1 MADRNLNIR
10 VAFSALNNM
19 SRPVNAARQSAAA
32 LASQINQTKTSIKGL
47 ERQATS
53 FDRLTAANKKTTEQ
67 LAQAKEQAR
76 QMAAAYGPLR
86 QRSAEQVAALNQQRV
101 AIRQLTQQQKGEQT
115 QLNQL
120 RASFYSEG
128 IAISSASRATEQI
141 NQRTAQ
147 YNRQLA
153 EQQRRLDAVNQAQA
167 RYSRAK
173 ETGEKMMSGGM
184 KTAAVGAA
192 TLAPVAAAVKSY
204 SSLEDAM
211 KGVAKQV
218 NGLRDDSGNRTPQY
232 EEMQRAIMDASEKL
246 PMANGAVDYAAL
258 VEGGARMGV
267 ANSDDPWEKQ
277 KADLLAFASMA
288 AKASVAFE
296 LPADQLSESL
306 GKIAGL
312 YKIPTQNI
320 EQLGDAINYLDDNAK
335 SKGSDIIDVLQRVGG
350 LASQLDYKQAA
361 ALGSTFLT
369 LGSPAEVAASATNA
383 MVRELSIATVQSD
396 KFLGALDEIGV
407 NAERVQKSMS
417 VDAMGTI
424 ISVLE
429 ASKKLAPDKQ
439 VANLTQIFGKE
450 FGDDAQK
457 LANNLPELRRQIEL
471 TQGAAAKGSMN
482 RESDINKASLSAQ
495 WQLTKTG
502 AVNAFSSA
510 GETLREPLMDI
521 MLTVSKVVGSVRRW
535 VEANPALVGS
545 IMKVTAAIG
554 ALLVVVG
561 GLMLSIG
568 AVLGPMALVRLSFTT
583 LAGSGGVTP
592 LIGSLGKLSS
602 TLRGL
607 IPSLSGVGRSIKDWP
622 ALFRS
627 AASGITQFS
636 KQAIGGLNTALMAL
650 SRGAVAAGQG
660 LFTLFTRPMTAIT
673 WLGNGLRTLATSGF
687 GALLNVGR
695 TVMMALGGGLSLLL
709 SPIGIL
715 VIALSAAA
723 IAVIKF
729 WEPIKAFF
737 TGFYTGLMSGLQ
749 PLTSAFSTAFAP
761 LAPLFDSIGN
771 AVGGVWEW
779 FTKLFEP
786 IQFSNEALASCTS
799 AGETFGKVVGNALSA
814 LTPIIEG
821 IARGIG
827 WVLEKLGAIPDAT
840 KAAQQAAESMHKDPV
855 VWEWDPQQKK
865 MVKKGWN
872 WSPKD
877 DQQKKTNQKQQQA
890 IDQQKKQESLINSL
904 KGPAN
909 IVPKMSS
916 SLDKIATNT
925 TEKKDGPGEIV
936 FKNKQPYIPIRG
948 GYSEPLKQ
956 AQRQLPSLTDWVTQ
970 QAGSLIASVTPW
982 QVEKPAAR
990 VPVSASP
997 SAASVAAL
1005 MPAPG
1010 GDVYNLSFDFSGQK
1024 LDEESIIRRVREELA
1039 LAKQQA
1045 DRRKRSQLIDHV

>member
-86 QRSAEQVAALNQQRV
+86 QRSAEQVAALNQQRA

-184 KTAAVGAA
+184 KSAAVGAA

-267 ANSDDPWEKQ
+267 ANIDDPWEKQ
-277 KADLLAFASMA
+277 KADLLSFASMA

-369 LGSPAEVAASATNA
+369 LGTPAEVAASATNA
-383 MVRELSIATVQSD
+383 MVRELSIATVQGKNFMQGLD
-396 KFLGALDEIGV
+396 ALGLS
-407 NAERVQKSMS
+407 AEKVQKSMS

-429 ASKKLAPDKQ
+429 ASKKLAPDQQ

-535 VEANPALVGS
+535 AEANPALVGS

-583 LAGSGGVTP
+583 LAGEGGIARLTGGVMRLGGAFQWLAGSPMQALLSAGRMVFGP
-592 LIGSLGKLSS
+592 LI
-602 TLRGL
+602 TLLAGISAPVWGL
-607 IPSLSGVGRSIKDWP
+607 I
-622 ALFRS
+622 ALF
-627 AASGITQFS
+627 
-636 KQAIGGLNTALMAL
+636 
-650 SRGAVAAGQG
+650 
-660 LFTLFTRPMTAIT
+660 
-673 WLGNGLRTLATSGF
+673 
-687 GALLNVGR
+687 
-695 TVMMALGGGLSLLL
+695 
-709 SPIGIL
+709 
-715 VIALSAAA
+715 SAAA
-723 IAVIKF
+723 VAVIKF
-729 WEPIKAFF
+729 WQPIKAFF
-737 TGFYTGLMSGLQ
+737 SGFFTGLMAGLQ
-749 PLTSAFSTAFAP
+749 PITQAFNAVFAP
-761 LAPLFDSIGN
+761 LAPIFDSIGN
-771 AVGGVWEW
+771 AISGVWEW
-779 FTKLFEP
+779 FTKLLEP
-786 IQFSNEALASCTS
+786 IQFSSEALASCTS
-799 AGETFGKVVGNALSA
+799 AGETFGKVVGGAISA
-814 LTPIIEG
+814 LTLPIQSVAKG
-821 IARGIG
+821 LG
-827 WVLEKLGAIPDAT
+827 WILEKLGAIPDAA
-840 KAAQQAAESMHKDPV
+840 KAAQQVAQQMTPEAVNNLADRVNAFSGDVQAVAKESKKAEEK
-855 VWEWDPQQKK
+855 
-865 MVKKGWN
+865 
-872 WSPKD
+872 
-877 DQQKKTNQKQQQA
+877 KKT
-890 IDQQKKQESLINSL
+890 DEQKKQDNLINSL

-1010 GDVYNLSFDFSGQK
+1010 GDVYNLNFDFSGQK
-1024 LDEESIIRRVREELA
+1024 LDEETIIRRVREELA

-1045 DRRKRSQLIDHV
+1045 DRRKRSQLTDHV

>member
-86 QRSAEQVAALNQQRV
+86 QRSAEQVAALNQQRA

-128 IAISSASRATEQI
+128 IAISSARLATEQI

-267 ANSDDPWEKQ
+267 ANSDDPWKKQ

-369 LGSPAEVAASATNA
+369 LGTPAEVAASATNA
-383 MVRELSIATVQSD
+383 MVRELSIATVQGKNFMQGLD
-396 KFLGALDEIGV
+396 ALGLS
-407 NAERVQKSMS
+407 AEKVQKSMS

-429 ASKKLAPDKQ
+429 ASKKLAPDQQ

-510 GETLREPLMDI
+510 GETLRDPLMDI

-583 LAGSGGVTP
+583 LAGEGGIARLTGGVMRLGGAFQWLAGSPMQALLSAGRMVFGP
-592 LIGSLGKLSS
+592 LI
-602 TLRGL
+602 TLLAGISAPVWGL
-607 IPSLSGVGRSIKDWP
+607 I
-622 ALFRS
+622 ALF
-627 AASGITQFS
+627 
-636 KQAIGGLNTALMAL
+636 
-650 SRGAVAAGQG
+650 
-660 LFTLFTRPMTAIT
+660 
-673 WLGNGLRTLATSGF
+673 
-687 GALLNVGR
+687 
-695 TVMMALGGGLSLLL
+695 
-709 SPIGIL
+709 
-715 VIALSAAA
+715 AAA
-723 IAVIKF
+723 AVAVIKF
-729 WEPIKAFF
+729 WQPIKAFF
-737 TGFYTGLMSGLQ
+737 SGFFTGLMAGLQ
-749 PLTSAFSTAFAP
+749 PITQAFNAVFAP
-761 LAPLFDSIGN
+761 LAPIFDSIGN
-771 AVGGVWEW
+771 AISGVWEW
-779 FTKLFEP
+779 FTKLLEP
-786 IQFSNEALASCTS
+786 IQFSSEALASCTS
-799 AGETFGKVVGNALSA
+799 AGETFGKMVGGAISA
-814 LTPIIEG
+814 LTLPIQAVAKG
-821 IARGIG
+821 LG
-827 WVLEKLGAIPDAT
+827 WILEKLGAIPDAA
-840 KAAQQAAESMHKDPV
+840 KAAQQVAQQMTPEAVNNLADRVNAFSGDVQAVAKESKKAEEK
-855 VWEWDPQQKK
+855 
-865 MVKKGWN
+865 
-872 WSPKD
+872 
-877 DQQKKTNQKQQQA
+877 KKT
-890 IDQQKKQESLINSL
+890 DEQKKQDNLINSL

-909 IVPKMSS
+909 IVPKMNS
-916 SLDKIATNT
+916 SLDKIATHT

-970 QAGSLIASVTPW
+970 QAGSLISSVTPW

-990 VPVSASP
+990 EPVSASP

-1010 GDVYNLSFDFSGQK
+1010 GDVYNLNFDFSGQK
-1024 LDEESIIRRVREELA
+1024 LDEETIIRRVREELA

-1045 DRRKRSQLIDHV
+1045 DRRKRSQLTDHV

>member
-86 QRSAEQVAALNQQRV
+86 QRSAEQVAALNQQRA

-277 KADLLAFASMA
+277 KADLLSFASMA

-369 LGSPAEVAASATNA
+369 LGTPAEVAASATNA
-383 MVRELSIATVQSD
+383 MVRELSIATVQGKNFMQGLD
-396 KFLGALDEIGV
+396 ALGLS
-407 NAERVQKSMS
+407 AEKVQKSMS

-429 ASKKLAPDKQ
+429 ASKKLAPDQQ

-583 LAGSGGVTP
+583 LAGEGGIARLTGGVMRLGGAFQWLAGSPMQSLLSVGRMVFGP
-592 LIGSLGKLSS
+592 LI
-602 TLRGL
+602 TLLAGISAPVWGL
-607 IPSLSGVGRSIKDWP
+607 I
-622 ALFRS
+622 ALF
-627 AASGITQFS
+627 
-636 KQAIGGLNTALMAL
+636 
-650 SRGAVAAGQG
+650 
-660 LFTLFTRPMTAIT
+660 
-673 WLGNGLRTLATSGF
+673 
-687 GALLNVGR
+687 
-695 TVMMALGGGLSLLL
+695 
-709 SPIGIL
+709 
-715 VIALSAAA
+715 AAA
-723 IAVIKF
+723 AVAVIKF
-729 WEPIKAFF
+729 WQPIKAFF
-737 TGFYTGLMSGLQ
+737 SGFFTGLMAGLQ
-749 PLTSAFSTAFAP
+749 PITQAFNAVFAP
-761 LAPLFDSIGN
+761 LAPIFDSIGN
-771 AVGGVWEW
+771 AISGVWEW
-779 FTKLFEP
+779 FTKLLEP
-786 IQFSNEALASCTS
+786 IQFSSEALASCTS
-799 AGETFGKVVGNALSA
+799 AGETFGKVVGGAISA
-814 LTPIIEG
+814 LTLPIQAVAKG
-821 IARGIG
+821 LG
-827 WVLEKLGAIPDAT
+827 WILEKLGAIPDAA
-840 KAAQQAAESMHKDPV
+840 KAAQQVAQQMTPEAVNNLADRVNAFSGDVQAVAKESKKAEEK
-855 VWEWDPQQKK
+855 
-865 MVKKGWN
+865 
-872 WSPKD
+872 
-877 DQQKKTNQKQQQA
+877 KKT
-890 IDQQKKQESLINSL
+890 DEQKKQDNLINSL

-1010 GDVYNLSFDFSGQK
+1010 GDVYNLNFDFSGQK
-1024 LDEESIIRRVREELA
+1024 LDEETIIRRVREELA

-1045 DRRKRSQLIDHV
+1045 DRRKRSQLTDHV

>member
-86 QRSAEQVAALNQQRV
+86 QRSAEQVAALNQQRA

-277 KADLLAFASMA
+277 KADLLSFASMA

-369 LGSPAEVAASATNA
+369 LGTPAEVAASATNA
-383 MVRELSIATVQSD
+383 MVRELSIATVQGKNFMQGLD
-396 KFLGALDEIGV
+396 ALGLS
-407 NAERVQKSMS
+407 AEKVQKSMS

-429 ASKKLAPDKQ
+429 ASKKLAPDQQ

-583 LAGSGGVTP
+583 LAGEGGIARLTGGVMRLGGAFQWLAGSPMQALLSAGRMVFGP
-592 LIGSLGKLSS
+592 LI
-602 TLRGL
+602 TLLAGISAPVWGL
-607 IPSLSGVGRSIKDWP
+607 I
-622 ALFRS
+622 ALF
-627 AASGITQFS
+627 
-636 KQAIGGLNTALMAL
+636 
-650 SRGAVAAGQG
+650 
-660 LFTLFTRPMTAIT
+660 
-673 WLGNGLRTLATSGF
+673 
-687 GALLNVGR
+687 
-695 TVMMALGGGLSLLL
+695 
-709 SPIGIL
+709 
-715 VIALSAAA
+715 AAA
-723 IAVIKF
+723 AVAVIKF
-729 WEPIKAFF
+729 WQPIQAFFSGFF
-737 TGFYTGLMSGLQ
+737 TGLMAGLQ
-749 PLTSAFSTAFAP
+749 PITQAFNAVFAP
-761 LAPLFDSIGN
+761 LAPIFDSIGN
-771 AVGGVWEW
+771 AISGVWEW
-779 FTKLFEP
+779 FTKLLEP
-786 IQFSNEALASCTS
+786 IQFSSEALASCTS
-799 AGETFGKVVGNALSA
+799 AGETFGKVVGAAISA
-814 LTPIIEG
+814 LTLPIQ
-821 IARGIG
+821 AVANGIG
-827 WVLEKLGAIPDAT
+827 WILEKLGAIPDAT

-956 AQRQLPSLTDWVTQ
+956 TQRQLPSLTDWVTQ

-1024 LDEESIIRRVREELA
+1024 LDEETIIRRVREELA

-1045 DRRKRSQLIDHV
+1045 DRRKRSQLTDHV

>member
-53 FDRLTAANKKTTEQ
+53 FDRLTAANRKTTEQ

-86 QRSAEQVAALNQQRV
+86 QRSAEQVAALNQQRA

-267 ANSDDPWEKQ
+267 ANSDDPWQKQ

-369 LGSPAEVAASATNA
+369 LGTPAEVAASATNA
-383 MVRELSIATVQSD
+383 MVRELSIATVQGKNFMQGLD
-396 KFLGALDEIGV
+396 ALGLS
-407 NAERVQKSMS
+407 AEKVQKSMS

-429 ASKKLAPDKQ
+429 ASKKLAPDQQ

-583 LAGSGGVTP
+583 LAGEGGIARLTGGVMRLGGAFQWLAGSPMQALLSAGRMVFGP
-592 LIGSLGKLSS
+592 LI
-602 TLRGL
+602 TLLAGISAPVWGL
-607 IPSLSGVGRSIKDWP
+607 I
-622 ALFRS
+622 ALF
-627 AASGITQFS
+627 
-636 KQAIGGLNTALMAL
+636 
-650 SRGAVAAGQG
+650 
-660 LFTLFTRPMTAIT
+660 
-673 WLGNGLRTLATSGF
+673 
-687 GALLNVGR
+687 
-695 TVMMALGGGLSLLL
+695 
-709 SPIGIL
+709 
-715 VIALSAAA
+715 AAA
-723 IAVIKF
+723 AVAVIKF
-729 WEPIKAFF
+729 WEPIQAFF
-737 TGFYTGLMSGLQ
+737 TGFFNGIITGLQ
-749 PLTSAFSTAFAP
+749 PVFDAFNAVFAP
-761 LAPLFDSIGN
+761 LAPIFDAIGS
-771 AVGGVWEW
+771 AISGVWDW
-779 FTKLFEP
+779 FTKLLEP
-786 IQFSNEALASCTS
+786 IKFSSDALETCTTV
-799 AGETFGKVVGNALSA
+799 GETFGRVLGTAISGLLWPLQKLM
-814 LTPIIEG
+814 EG
-821 IARGIG
+821 VG
-827 WVLEKLGAIPDAT
+827 WVLEKLDLIPAGLDAANA
-840 KAAQQAAESMHKDPV
+840 KAESLKKDPV

-865 MVKKGWN
+865 MVKKDWH
-872 WSPKD
+872 WSPDKP
-877 DQQKKTNQKQQQA
+877 NQPKPPKPPITPKPIGIPDLMGA
-890 IDQQKKQESLINSL
+890 PNLT
-904 KGPAN
+904 
-909 IVPKMSS
+909 PKMSK
-916 SLDKIATNT
+916 SLDKIADNT
-925 TEKKDGPGEIV
+925 GKMAAKDGPGEIV

-1010 GDVYNLSFDFSGQK
+1010 GDVYNLNFDFSGQK
-1024 LDEESIIRRVREELA
+1024 LDEETIIRRVREELA

-1045 DRRKRSQLIDHV
+1045 DRRKRSQLTDHV

>member
-86 QRSAEQVAALNQQRV
+86 QRSAEQVAALNQQRA

-407 NAERVQKSMS
+407 NAEKVQKSMS

-554 ALLVVVG
+554 ALLVVMG

-583 LAGSGGVTP
+583 LAGEGGIARLTGGVMRLGGAFQWLAGSPMQALLSAGRMVFGP
-592 LIGSLGKLSS
+592 LI
-602 TLRGL
+602 TLLAGISAPVWGL
-607 IPSLSGVGRSIKDWP
+607 I
-622 ALFRS
+622 ALF
-627 AASGITQFS
+627 
-636 KQAIGGLNTALMAL
+636 
-650 SRGAVAAGQG
+650 
-660 LFTLFTRPMTAIT
+660 
-673 WLGNGLRTLATSGF
+673 
-687 GALLNVGR
+687 
-695 TVMMALGGGLSLLL
+695 
-709 SPIGIL
+709 
-715 VIALSAAA
+715 AAA
-723 IAVIKF
+723 AVAVIKF
-729 WEPIKAFF
+729 WQPIQAFFSGFF
-737 TGFYTGLMSGLQ
+737 TGLMAGLQ
-749 PLTSAFSTAFAP
+749 PITQAFNAVFAP
-761 LAPLFDSIGN
+761 LAPIFDSIGN
-771 AVGGVWEW
+771 AISGVWEW
-779 FTKLFEP
+779 FTKLLEP
-786 IQFSNEALASCTS
+786 IQFSSEALASCTS
-799 AGETFGKVVGNALSA
+799 AGETFGKVVGAAISA
-814 LTPIIEG
+814 LTLPIQ
-821 IARGIG
+821 AVANGIG
-827 WVLEKLGAIPDAT
+827 WILEKLGAIPDAT

-1010 GDVYNLSFDFSGQK
+1010 GDVYNLNFDFSGQK
-1024 LDEESIIRRVREELA
+1024 LDEETIIRRVREELA

-1045 DRRKRSQLIDHV
+1045 DRRKRSQLTDHV

>member
-86 QRSAEQVAALNQQRV
+86 QRSAEQVAALNQQRA

-267 ANSDDPWEKQ
+267 ANSDDPWQKQ

-369 LGSPAEVAASATNA
+369 LGTPAEVAASATNA
-383 MVRELSIATVQSD
+383 MVRELSIATVQGKNFMQGLD
-396 KFLGALDEIGV
+396 ALGLS
-407 NAERVQKSMS
+407 AEKVQKSMS

-429 ASKKLAPDKQ
+429 ASKKLAPDQQ

-583 LAGSGGVTP
+583 LAGEGGIARLTGGVMRLGGAFQWLAGSPMQALLSAGRMVFGP
-592 LIGSLGKLSS
+592 LI
-602 TLRGL
+602 TLLAGISAPVWGL
-607 IPSLSGVGRSIKDWP
+607 I
-622 ALFRS
+622 ALF
-627 AASGITQFS
+627 
-636 KQAIGGLNTALMAL
+636 
-650 SRGAVAAGQG
+650 
-660 LFTLFTRPMTAIT
+660 
-673 WLGNGLRTLATSGF
+673 
-687 GALLNVGR
+687 
-695 TVMMALGGGLSLLL
+695 
-709 SPIGIL
+709 
-715 VIALSAAA
+715 AAA
-723 IAVIKF
+723 AVAVIKF
-729 WEPIKAFF
+729 WQPIQAFFSGFF
-737 TGFYTGLMSGLQ
+737 TGLMAGLQ
-749 PLTSAFSTAFAP
+749 PITQAFNAVFAP
-761 LAPLFDSIGN
+761 LAPIFDSIGN
-771 AVGGVWEW
+771 AISGVWEW
-779 FTKLFEP
+779 FTKLLEP
-786 IQFSNEALASCTS
+786 IQFSSEALASCTS
-799 AGETFGKVVGNALSA
+799 AGETFGKVVGAAISA
-814 LTPIIEG
+814 LTLPIQG
-821 IARGIG
+821 VAKGLG
-827 WVLEKLGAIPDAT
+827 WILEKLGAIPDAA
-840 KAAQQAAESMHKDPV
+840 KAAQQVAQQMTPEAVNNLADRFTTFAGDVQAITKESKKAEEK
-855 VWEWDPQQKK
+855 
-865 MVKKGWN
+865 
-872 WSPKD
+872 
-877 DQQKKTNQKQQQA
+877 KKT
-890 IDQQKKQESLINSL
+890 DEQKKQDNLINSL

-909 IVPKMSS
+909 IVPKMSN

-925 TEKKDGPGEIV
+925 TEKKEGPGEIV

-1010 GDVYNLSFDFSGQK
+1010 GDVYNLNFDFSGQK
-1024 LDEESIIRRVREELA
+1024 LDEETIIRRVREELA

>member
-86 QRSAEQVAALNQQRV
+86 QRSAEQVAALNQQRA

-407 NAERVQKSMS
+407 NAEKVQKSMS

-429 ASKKLAPDKQ
+429 ASEKLAPDKQ

-583 LAGSGGVTP
+583 LAGEGGIARLTGGVMRLGGAFQWLAGSPMQALLSAGRMVFGP
-592 LIGSLGKLSS
+592 LI
-602 TLRGL
+602 TLLAGISAPVWGL
-607 IPSLSGVGRSIKDWP
+607 I
-622 ALFRS
+622 ALF
-627 AASGITQFS
+627 
-636 KQAIGGLNTALMAL
+636 
-650 SRGAVAAGQG
+650 
-660 LFTLFTRPMTAIT
+660 
-673 WLGNGLRTLATSGF
+673 
-687 GALLNVGR
+687 
-695 TVMMALGGGLSLLL
+695 
-709 SPIGIL
+709 
-715 VIALSAAA
+715 AAA
-723 IAVIKF
+723 AVAVIKF
-729 WEPIKAFF
+729 WEPIQAFF
-737 TGFYTGLMSGLQ
+737 TGFFNGIMTGLQ
-749 PLTSAFSTAFAP
+749 PVFDAFNAVFAP
-761 LAPLFDSIGN
+761 LAPIFDAIGS
-771 AVGGVWEW
+771 AISGVWDW
-779 FTKLFEP
+779 FTKLLEP
-786 IQFSNEALASCTS
+786 IKFSSDALETCTTV
-799 AGETFGKVVGNALSA
+799 GETFGRVLGTAISGLLWPLQKLM
-814 LTPIIEG
+814 EG
-821 IARGIG
+821 VG
-827 WVLEKLGAIPDAT
+827 WVLEKLDLIPAGLDAANA
-840 KAAQQAAESMHKDPV
+840 KAESLKKDPV

-865 MVKKGWN
+865 MVKKDWH
-872 WSPKD
+872 WSPDKP
-877 DQQKKTNQKQQQA
+877 NQPKPPKPPITPKPVGIPDLMGA
-890 IDQQKKQESLINSL
+890 PNLT
-904 KGPAN
+904 
-909 IVPKMSS
+909 PKMSK
-916 SLDKIATNT
+916 SLDKIADNT
-925 TEKKDGPGEIV
+925 GKMAAKDGPGEIV

-1010 GDVYNLSFDFSGQK
+1010 GDVYNLNFDFSGQK
-1024 LDEESIIRRVREELA
+1024 LDEETIIRRVREELA

-1045 DRRKRSQLIDHV
+1045 DRRKRSQLTDHV

>member
-86 QRSAEQVAALNQQRV
+86 QRSAEQVAALNQQRA

-369 LGSPAEVAASATNA
+369 LGTPAEVAASATNA
-383 MVRELSIATVQSD
+383 MVRELSIATVQGKNFMQGLD
-396 KFLGALDEIGV
+396 ALGLS
-407 NAERVQKSMS
+407 AEKVQKSMS

-429 ASKKLAPDKQ
+429 ASKKLAPDQQ

-583 LAGSGGVTP
+583 LAGEGGIARLTGGVMRLGGAFQWLAGSPMQALLSAGRMVFGP
-592 LIGSLGKLSS
+592 LI
-602 TLRGL
+602 TLLAGISAPVWGL
-607 IPSLSGVGRSIKDWP
+607 I
-622 ALFRS
+622 ALF
-627 AASGITQFS
+627 
-636 KQAIGGLNTALMAL
+636 
-650 SRGAVAAGQG
+650 
-660 LFTLFTRPMTAIT
+660 
-673 WLGNGLRTLATSGF
+673 
-687 GALLNVGR
+687 
-695 TVMMALGGGLSLLL
+695 
-709 SPIGIL
+709 
-715 VIALSAAA
+715 AAA
-723 IAVIKF
+723 AVAVIKF
-729 WEPIKAFF
+729 WQPIQAFFSGFF
-737 TGFYTGLMSGLQ
+737 TGLMAGLQ
-749 PLTSAFSTAFAP
+749 PITQAFNAVFAP
-761 LAPLFDSIGN
+761 LAPIFDSIGN
-771 AVGGVWEW
+771 AISGVWEW
-779 FTKLFEP
+779 FTKLLEP
-786 IQFSNEALASCTS
+786 IQFSSEALASCTS
-799 AGETFGKVVGNALSA
+799 AGETFGKVVGAAISA
-814 LTPIIEG
+814 LTLPIQ
-821 IARGIG
+821 AVANGIG
-827 WVLEKLGAIPDAT
+827 WILEKLGAIPDAT

-865 MVKKGWN
+865 MVKNGWN

-916 SLDKIATNT
+916 NLDKIATNT

-982 QVEKPAAR
+982 QIEKPAAR
-990 VPVSASP
+990 APVSASP

-1010 GDVYNLSFDFSGQK
+1010 GDVYNLNFDFSGQK
-1024 LDEESIIRRVREELA
+1024 LDEETIIRRVREELA

-1045 DRRKRSQLIDHV
+1045 DRRKRSQLTDHV

>member
-86 QRSAEQVAALNQQRV
+86 QRSAEQVAALNQQRA

-267 ANSDDPWEKQ
+267 ANSDDPWQKQ
-277 KADLLAFASMA
+277 KADLLSFASMA

-369 LGSPAEVAASATNA
+369 LGTPAEVAASATNA
-383 MVRELSIATVQSD
+383 MVRELSIATVQGKNFMQGLD
-396 KFLGALDEIGV
+396 ALGLS
-407 NAERVQKSMS
+407 AEKVQKSMS

-429 ASKKLAPDKQ
+429 ASKKLAPDQ
-439 VANLTQIFGKE
+439 QIANLTQIFGKE

-521 MLTVSKVVGSVRRW
+521 MITVSKVVGSVRRW

-583 LAGSGGVTP
+583 LAGEEGIARLTGGVMR
-592 LIGSLGKLSS
+592 LGGAFQWLAGSPMQALLSAGRMVFGPII
-602 TLRGL
+602 TLLAGISAPVWGL
-607 IPSLSGVGRSIKDWP
+607 I
-622 ALFRS
+622 ALF
-627 AASGITQFS
+627 
-636 KQAIGGLNTALMAL
+636 
-650 SRGAVAAGQG
+650 
-660 LFTLFTRPMTAIT
+660 
-673 WLGNGLRTLATSGF
+673 
-687 GALLNVGR
+687 
-695 TVMMALGGGLSLLL
+695 
-709 SPIGIL
+709 
-715 VIALSAAA
+715 AAA
-723 IAVIKF
+723 AVAVIKF
-729 WEPIKAFF
+729 WQPIQAFFSGFF
-737 TGFYTGLMSGLQ
+737 TGLMAGLQ
-749 PLTSAFSTAFAP
+749 PITQAFNAVFAP
-761 LAPLFDSIGN
+761 LAPIFDSIGN
-771 AVGGVWEW
+771 AISGVWEW
-779 FTKLFEP
+779 FTKLLEP
-786 IQFSNEALASCTS
+786 IQFSSEALASCTS
-799 AGETFGKVVGNALSA
+799 AGETFGKVVGAAISA
-814 LTPIIEG
+814 LTLPIQAVAKG
-821 IARGIG
+821 LG
-827 WVLEKLGAIPDAT
+827 WILEKLGAIPDAA
-840 KAAQQAAESMHKDPV
+840 KAAQQVAQQMTPEAVNNLADRVNAFSGDVQAVAKESKKAEEK
-855 VWEWDPQQKK
+855 
-865 MVKKGWN
+865 
-872 WSPKD
+872 
-877 DQQKKTNQKQQQA
+877 KKT
-890 IDQQKKQESLINSL
+890 DEQKKQDNLINSL

-909 IVPKMSS
+909 IVPMMSS

-1010 GDVYNLSFDFSGQK
+1010 GDVYNLNFDFSGQK
-1024 LDEESIIRRVREELA
+1024 LDEETIIRRVREELA

-1045 DRRKRSQLIDHV
+1045 DRRKRSQLTDHV

>member
-86 QRSAEQVAALNQQRV
+86 QRSAEQVAALNQQRA

-173 ETGEKMMSGGM
+173 ETGEKMTSGGM

-267 ANSDDPWEKQ
+267 ANSDDPWQKQ
-277 KADLLAFASMA
+277 KADLLSFASMA

-369 LGSPAEVAASATNA
+369 LGTPAEVAASATNA
-383 MVRELSIATVQSD
+383 MVRELSIATVQGKNFMQGLD
-396 KFLGALDEIGV
+396 ALGLS
-407 NAERVQKSMS
+407 AEKVQKSMS

-429 ASKKLAPDKQ
+429 ASKKLAPDQQ

-510 GETLREPLMDI
+510 GETLRDPLMDI

-554 ALLVVVG
+554 ALLVVMG

-568 AVLGPMALVRLSFTT
+568 AVLGPMALVRLSFTSLAGEGGIARLT
-583 LAGSGGVTP
+583 GGVMRLGGAFQWLAGSPMQALLSAGRMVFGP
-592 LIGSLGKLSS
+592 LI
-602 TLRGL
+602 TLLAGISAPVWGL
-607 IPSLSGVGRSIKDWP
+607 I
-622 ALFRS
+622 ALF
-627 AASGITQFS
+627 A
-636 KQAIGGLNTALMAL
+636 
-650 SRGAVAAGQG
+650 AVA
-660 LFTLFTRPMTAIT
+660 
-673 WLGNGLRTLATSGF
+673 
-687 GALLNVGR
+687 V
-695 TVMMALGGGLSLLL
+695 
-709 SPIGIL
+709 
-715 VIALSAAA
+715 
-723 IAVIKF
+723 AVIKF
-729 WEPIKAFF
+729 WQPIKAFF
-737 TGFYTGLMSGLQ
+737 SGFFTGLMAGLQ
-749 PLTSAFSTAFAP
+749 PITQSFNAVFAP
-761 LAPLFDSIGN
+761 LAPIFNSIGS
-771 AVGGVWEW
+771 AISGVWEW
-779 FTKLFEP
+779 FTKLLEP
-786 IQFSNEALASCTS
+786 IQFSSEALASCTS
-799 AGETFGKVVGNALSA
+799 AGETFGKVVGAAISA
-814 LTPIIEG
+814 LTLPIQAVAKG
-821 IARGIG
+821 LG
-827 WVLEKLGAIPDAT
+827 WILEKLGAIPDAA
-840 KAAQQAAESMHKDPV
+840 KAAQQVAQQMTPEAVNNLADRVNAFSGDVQAVAKESKKAEEK
-855 VWEWDPQQKK
+855 
-865 MVKKGWN
+865 
-872 WSPKD
+872 
-877 DQQKKTNQKQQQA
+877 KKT
-890 IDQQKKQESLINSL
+890 DEQKKQDNLINSL

-909 IVPKMSS
+909 IVPKMSN

-990 VPVSASP
+990 MPVSASP

-1010 GDVYNLSFDFSGQK
+1010 GDVYNLNFDFSGQK
-1024 LDEESIIRRVREELA
+1024 LDEETIIRRVREELA

-1045 DRRKRSQLIDHV
+1045 DRRKRSQLTDHV

>member
-32 LASQINQTKTSIKGL
+32 LASQINQPKTSIKRL

-86 QRSAEQVAALNQQRV
+86 QRSAEQVAALNQQRA

-128 IAISSASRATEQI
+128 IAISSASRATEQL

-173 ETGEKMMSGGM
+173 ETGEKMTSGGM

-267 ANSDDPWEKQ
+267 ANSDDPWQKQ
-277 KADLLAFASMA
+277 KADLLSFASMA

-369 LGSPAEVAASATNA
+369 LGTPAEVAASATNA
-383 MVRELSIATVQSD
+383 MVRELSIATVQGKNFMQGLD
-396 KFLGALDEIGV
+396 ALGLS
-407 NAERVQKSMS
+407 AEKVQKSMS

-429 ASKKLAPDKQ
+429 ASKKLAPDQQ

-482 RESDINKASLSAQ
+482 RESDINKAALSAQ
-495 WQLTKTG
+495 WQLFNTG
-502 AVNAFSSA
+502 AVIAVSSA
-510 GETLREPLMDI
+510 GETLLDPLMDI

-554 ALLVVVG
+554 ALLVVMG

-568 AVLGPMALVRLSFTT
+568 AVLGPMALVRLSFTSLAGEGGIARLT
-583 LAGSGGVTP
+583 GGVMRLGGAFQWLAGSPMQALLSAGRMVFGP
-592 LIGSLGKLSS
+592 LI
-602 TLRGL
+602 TLLAGISAPVWGL
-607 IPSLSGVGRSIKDWP
+607 I
-622 ALFRS
+622 ALF
-627 AASGITQFS
+627 A
-636 KQAIGGLNTALMAL
+636 
-650 SRGAVAAGQG
+650 AVA
-660 LFTLFTRPMTAIT
+660 
-673 WLGNGLRTLATSGF
+673 
-687 GALLNVGR
+687 V
-695 TVMMALGGGLSLLL
+695 
-709 SPIGIL
+709 
-715 VIALSAAA
+715 
-723 IAVIKF
+723 AVIKF
-729 WEPIKAFF
+729 WQPIKAFF
-737 TGFYTGLMSGLQ
+737 SGFFTGLMAGLQ
-749 PLTSAFSTAFAP
+749 PITQSFNAVFAP
-761 LAPLFDSIGN
+761 LAPIFNSIGN
-771 AVGGVWEW
+771 AISGVWEW
-779 FTKLFEP
+779 FTKLLEP
-786 IQFSNEALASCTS
+786 IQFSSEALASCTS
-799 AGETFGKVVGNALSA
+799 AGETFGKVVGAAISA
-814 LTPIIEG
+814 LTLPIQAVAKG
-821 IARGIG
+821 LG
-827 WVLEKLGAIPDAT
+827 WILEKLGAIPDAA
-840 KAAQQAAESMHKDPV
+840 KAAQQVAQQMTPEAVNNLADRVNAFSGDVQAVAKESKKAEEK
-855 VWEWDPQQKK
+855 
-865 MVKKGWN
+865 
-872 WSPKD
+872 
-877 DQQKKTNQKQQQA
+877 KKT
-890 IDQQKKQESLINSL
+890 DEQKKQDNLINSL

-909 IVPKMSS
+909 IVPKMSN

-990 VPVSASP
+990 MPVSASP

-1010 GDVYNLSFDFSGQK
+1010 GDVYNLNFDFSGQK
-1024 LDEESIIRRVREELA
+1024 LDEETIIRRVREELA

-1045 DRRKRSQLIDHV
+1045 DRRKRSQLTDHV

>member
-86 QRSAEQVAALNQQRV
+86 QRSAEQVAALNQQRA

-128 IAISSASRATEQI
+128 IAIRSASRATEQI

-277 KADLLAFASMA
+277 KADLLSFASMA

-407 NAERVQKSMS
+407 NAEKVQKSMS

-482 RESDINKASLSAQ
+482 RESDINKDSLSAQ

-502 AVNAFSSA
+502 AVNALSSA

-561 GLMLSIG
+561 GLMLTIG
-568 AVLGPMALVRLSFTT
+568 AVLGQMALVRLSFTT
-583 LAGSGGVTP
+583 LAGEGGIARLTGGVMRLGGAFQWLAGSPMQALLSAGRMVFCP
-592 LIGSLGKLSS
+592 LI
-602 TLRGL
+602 TLLAGISAPVWGL
-607 IPSLSGVGRSIKDWP
+607 I
-622 ALFRS
+622 ALF
-627 AASGITQFS
+627 
-636 KQAIGGLNTALMAL
+636 
-650 SRGAVAAGQG
+650 
-660 LFTLFTRPMTAIT
+660 
-673 WLGNGLRTLATSGF
+673 
-687 GALLNVGR
+687 
-695 TVMMALGGGLSLLL
+695 
-709 SPIGIL
+709 
-715 VIALSAAA
+715 AAA
-723 IAVIKF
+723 AVAVIKF
-729 WEPIKAFF
+729 WEPIQAFF
-737 TGFYTGLMSGLQ
+737 TGFFNGIMTGLQ
-749 PLTSAFSTAFAP
+749 PVFDAFNAVFAP
-761 LAPLFDSIGN
+761 LAPIFDAIGS
-771 AVGGVWEW
+771 AISGVWDW
-779 FTKLFEP
+779 FTKLLEP
-786 IQFSNEALASCTS
+786 IKFSSDALETCTTV
-799 AGETFGKVVGNALSA
+799 GETFGRVLGTAISGLLWPLQKLM
-814 LTPIIEG
+814 EG
-821 IARGIG
+821 VG
-827 WVLEKLGAIPDAT
+827 WVLEKLDLIPAGLDAANA
-840 KAAQQAAESMHKDPV
+840 KAESLKKDPV

-865 MVKKGWN
+865 MVKKDWH
-872 WSPKD
+872 WSPDKP
-877 DQQKKTNQKQQQA
+877 NQPKPPKPPITPKPVGIPDLMGA
-890 IDQQKKQESLINSL
+890 PNLT
-904 KGPAN
+904 
-909 IVPKMSS
+909 PKMSK
-916 SLDKIATNT
+916 SLDKIADNT
-925 TEKKDGPGEIV
+925 GKMAAKDGPGEIV

-970 QAGSLIASVTPW
+970 QTGSLIASVTPW

-1010 GDVYNLSFDFSGQK
+1010 GDVYNLNFDFSGQK
-1024 LDEESIIRRVREELA
+1024 LDEETIIRRVREELA

-1045 DRRKRSQLIDHV
+1045 DRRKRSQLTDHV

>member
-86 QRSAEQVAALNQQRV
+86 QRSAEQVAALNQQRA

-173 ETGEKMMSGGM
+173 ETGEKLMSGGM

-369 LGSPAEVAASATNA
+369 LGTPAEVAASATNA
-383 MVRELSIATVQSD
+383 MVRELSIATVQGKNFMQGLD
-396 KFLGALDEIGV
+396 ALGLS
-407 NAERVQKSMS
+407 AEKVQKSMS

-429 ASKKLAPDKQ
+429 ASKKLAPDQQ

-583 LAGSGGVTP
+583 LAGEGGIARLTGGVMRLGGAFQWLAGSPMQSLLSVGRMVFGP
-592 LIGSLGKLSS
+592 LI
-602 TLRGL
+602 TLLAGISAPVWGL
-607 IPSLSGVGRSIKDWP
+607 I
-622 ALFRS
+622 ALF
-627 AASGITQFS
+627 A
-636 KQAIGGLNTALMAL
+636 
-650 SRGAVAAGQG
+650 AVA
-660 LFTLFTRPMTAIT
+660 
-673 WLGNGLRTLATSGF
+673 
-687 GALLNVGR
+687 V
-695 TVMMALGGGLSLLL
+695 
-709 SPIGIL
+709 
-715 VIALSAAA
+715 
-723 IAVIKF
+723 AVIKF
-729 WEPIKAFF
+729 WQPIKAFF
-737 TGFYTGLMSGLQ
+737 SGFFTGLMAGLQ
-749 PLTSAFSTAFAP
+749 PITQAFNAVFAP
-761 LAPLFDSIGN
+761 LAPIFDSIGN
-771 AVGGVWEW
+771 AISGVWEW
-779 FTKLFEP
+779 FTKLLEP
-786 IQFSNEALASCTS
+786 IQFSSEALASCTS
-799 AGETFGKVVGNALSA
+799 AGETFGKVVGAAISA
-814 LTPIIEG
+814 LTLPIQG
-821 IARGIG
+821 VAKGLG
-827 WVLEKLGAIPDAT
+827 WILEKLGAIPDAA
-840 KAAQQAAESMHKDPV
+840 KAAQQVAQQMTPEAVNNLADRVNAFSGDVQAVAKESKKAEEK
-855 VWEWDPQQKK
+855 
-865 MVKKGWN
+865 
-872 WSPKD
+872 
-877 DQQKKTNQKQQQA
+877 KKT
-890 IDQQKKQESLINSL
+890 DEQKKQDNLINSL

-1010 GDVYNLSFDFSGQK
+1010 GDVYNLNFDFSGQK
-1024 LDEESIIRRVREELA
+1024 LDEETIIRRVREELA

-1045 DRRKRSQLIDHV
+1045 DRRKRSQLTDHV

>member
-86 QRSAEQVAALNQQRV
+86 QRSAEQVAALNQQRA

-396 KFLGALDEIGV
+396 KFLGALDEIGI
-407 NAERVQKSMS
+407 NAEKVQKSMS

-502 AVNAFSSA
+502 AVNALSSA

-561 GLMLSIG
+561 GLMLTIG

-786 IQFSNEALASCTS
+786 IQFSSEALASCTS

-956 AQRQLPSLTDWVTQ
+956 VQRQLPSLTDWVTQ

-990 VPVSASP
+990 MPVSASP

-1005 MPAPG
+1005 MPG
-1010 GDVYNLSFDFSGQK
+1010 GDVFNFEININDAGQMDEQK
-1024 LDEESIIRRVREELA
+1024 LVQRIREEFTVA
-1039 LAKQQA
+1039 QQQA
-1045 DRRKRSQLIDHV
+1045 ARRKRSQLTDHE

>member
-86 QRSAEQVAALNQQRV
+86 QRSAEQVAALNQQRA

-277 KADLLAFASMA
+277 KADLLSFASMA

-407 NAERVQKSMS
+407 NAEKVQKSMS

-583 LAGSGGVTP
+583 LAGEGGIAQLTGGVMRLGGAFQWLAGSPMQALLSAGRMVFGP
-592 LIGSLGKLSS
+592 LI
-602 TLRGL
+602 TLLAGISAPVWGL
-607 IPSLSGVGRSIKDWP
+607 I
-622 ALFRS
+622 ALF
-627 AASGITQFS
+627 
-636 KQAIGGLNTALMAL
+636 
-650 SRGAVAAGQG
+650 
-660 LFTLFTRPMTAIT
+660 
-673 WLGNGLRTLATSGF
+673 
-687 GALLNVGR
+687 
-695 TVMMALGGGLSLLL
+695 
-709 SPIGIL
+709 
-715 VIALSAAA
+715 AAA
-723 IAVIKF
+723 AVAVIKF
-729 WEPIKAFF
+729 WQPIQAFFSGFF
-737 TGFYTGLMSGLQ
+737 TGLMAGLQ
-749 PLTSAFSTAFAP
+749 PITQAFNAVFAP
-761 LAPLFDSIGN
+761 LAPIFDSIGN
-771 AVGGVWEW
+771 AISGVWEW
-779 FTKLFEP
+779 FTKLLEP
-786 IQFSNEALASCTS
+786 IQFSSEALASCTS
-799 AGETFGKVVGNALSA
+799 AGETFGKVVGAAISA
-814 LTPIIEG
+814 LTLPIQ
-821 IARGIG
+821 AVANGIG
-827 WVLEKLGAIPDAT
+827 WILEKLGAIPDAT

-1010 GDVYNLSFDFSGQK
+1010 GDVYNLNFDFSGQK
-1024 LDEESIIRRVREELA
+1024 LDEETIIRRVREELA

-1045 DRRKRSQLIDHV
+1045 DRRKRSQLTDHV

>member
-67 LAQAKEQAR
+67 LARAKEQAR

-86 QRSAEQVAALNQQRV
+86 QRSAEQIAALNQQRA

-267 ANSDDPWEKQ
+267 ANSDDPWQKQ

-407 NAERVQKSMS
+407 NAEKVQKSMS

-583 LAGSGGVTP
+583 LAGEGGIARLTGGVMRLGGAFQWLAGSPMQSLLSVGRMVFGP
-592 LIGSLGKLSS
+592 LI
-602 TLRGL
+602 TLLAGISAPVWGL
-607 IPSLSGVGRSIKDWP
+607 I
-622 ALFRS
+622 ALF
-627 AASGITQFS
+627 A
-636 KQAIGGLNTALMAL
+636 
-650 SRGAVAAGQG
+650 AVA
-660 LFTLFTRPMTAIT
+660 
-673 WLGNGLRTLATSGF
+673 
-687 GALLNVGR
+687 V
-695 TVMMALGGGLSLLL
+695 
-709 SPIGIL
+709 
-715 VIALSAAA
+715 
-723 IAVIKF
+723 AVIKF
-729 WEPIKAFF
+729 WQPIKAFF
-737 TGFYTGLMSGLQ
+737 SGFFTGLMAGLQ
-749 PLTSAFSTAFAP
+749 PITQAFNAVFAP
-761 LAPLFDSIGN
+761 LAPIFDSIGN
-771 AVGGVWEW
+771 AISGVWEW
-779 FTKLFEP
+779 FTKLLEP
-786 IQFSNEALASCTS
+786 IQFSSEALASCTS
-799 AGETFGKVVGNALSA
+799 AGETFGKVVGAAISA
-814 LTPIIEG
+814 LTLPIQG
-821 IARGIG
+821 VAKGLG
-827 WVLEKLGAIPDAT
+827 WILEKLGAIPDAA
-840 KAAQQAAESMHKDPV
+840 KAAQQVAQQMTPEAVNNLADRFTTFAGDVQAITKESKKAEEK
-855 VWEWDPQQKK
+855 
-865 MVKKGWN
+865 
-872 WSPKD
+872 
-877 DQQKKTNQKQQQA
+877 KKT
-890 IDQQKKQESLINSL
+890 DEQKKQDNLINSL

-909 IVPKMSS
+909 IVPKMSN

-1010 GDVYNLSFDFSGQK
+1010 GDVYNINFDFSGQK
-1024 LDEESIIRRVREELA
+1024 LDEETIIRRVREELA

>member
-86 QRSAEQVAALNQQRV
+86 QRSAEQVAALNQQRA

-141 NQRTAQ
+141 SQRTAQ

-277 KADLLAFASMA
+277 KTDLLAFASMA

-369 LGSPAEVAASATNA
+369 LGTPAEVAASATNA
-383 MVRELSIATVQSD
+383 MVRELSIATVQGKNFMQGLD
-396 KFLGALDEIGV
+396 ALGLS
-407 NAERVQKSMS
+407 AEKVQKSMS

-429 ASKKLAPDKQ
+429 ASKKLAPDQQ

-554 ALLVVVG
+554 AFLVVVG

-583 LAGSGGVTP
+583 LAGEGGIARLTGGVMRLGGAFQWLAGSPMQALLSAGRMVFGP
-592 LIGSLGKLSS
+592 LI
-602 TLRGL
+602 TLLAGISAPVWGL
-607 IPSLSGVGRSIKDWP
+607 I
-622 ALFRS
+622 ALF
-627 AASGITQFS
+627 
-636 KQAIGGLNTALMAL
+636 
-650 SRGAVAAGQG
+650 
-660 LFTLFTRPMTAIT
+660 
-673 WLGNGLRTLATSGF
+673 
-687 GALLNVGR
+687 
-695 TVMMALGGGLSLLL
+695 
-709 SPIGIL
+709 
-715 VIALSAAA
+715 AAA
-723 IAVIKF
+723 AVAVIKF
-729 WEPIKAFF
+729 WQPIKAFF
-737 TGFYTGLMSGLQ
+737 SGFFTGLMAGLQ
-749 PLTSAFSTAFAP
+749 PITQAFNAVFAP
-761 LAPLFDSIGN
+761 LAPIFDSIGN
-771 AVGGVWEW
+771 AISGVWEW
-779 FTKLFEP
+779 FTKLLEP
-786 IQFSNEALASCTS
+786 IQFSSEALASCTS
-799 AGETFGKVVGNALSA
+799 AGETFGKVVGAAISA
-814 LTPIIEG
+814 LTLPIQAVAKG
-821 IARGIG
+821 LG
-827 WVLEKLGAIPDAT
+827 WILEKLGAIPDAA
-840 KAAQQAAESMHKDPV
+840 KAAQQVAQQMTPEAVNNLADRVNAFSGDVQAVAKESKKAEEK
-855 VWEWDPQQKK
+855 
-865 MVKKGWN
+865 
-872 WSPKD
+872 
-877 DQQKKTNQKQQQA
+877 KKT
-890 IDQQKKQESLINSL
+890 DEQKKQDNLINSL

-1010 GDVYNLSFDFSGQK
+1010 GDVYNLNFDFSGQK
-1024 LDEESIIRRVREELA
+1024 LDEETIIRRVREELA

-1045 DRRKRSQLIDHV
+1045 DRRKRSQLTDHV

>member
-86 QRSAEQVAALNQQRV
+86 QRSAEQVAALNQQRA

-267 ANSDDPWEKQ
+267 ANIDDPWEKQ
-277 KADLLAFASMA
+277 KADLLSFASMA

-369 LGSPAEVAASATNA
+369 LGTPAEVAASATNA
-383 MVRELSIATVQSD
+383 MVRELSIATVQGKNFMQGLD
-396 KFLGALDEIGV
+396 ALGLS
-407 NAERVQKSMS
+407 AEKVQKSMS

-429 ASKKLAPDKQ
+429 ASKKLAPDQQ

-521 MLTVSKVVGSVRRW
+521 MLTVSKMVGSVRRW

-583 LAGSGGVTP
+583 LAGEGGIARLTGGVMRLGGAFQWLAGSPMQALLSAGRMVFGP
-592 LIGSLGKLSS
+592 LIMLLAGISAPVW
-602 TLRGL
+602 GL
-607 IPSLSGVGRSIKDWP
+607 I
-622 ALFRS
+622 ALF
-627 AASGITQFS
+627 
-636 KQAIGGLNTALMAL
+636 
-650 SRGAVAAGQG
+650 
-660 LFTLFTRPMTAIT
+660 
-673 WLGNGLRTLATSGF
+673 
-687 GALLNVGR
+687 
-695 TVMMALGGGLSLLL
+695 
-709 SPIGIL
+709 
-715 VIALSAAA
+715 SAAA
-723 IAVIKF
+723 VAVIKF
-729 WEPIKAFF
+729 WQPIKAFF
-737 TGFYTGLMSGLQ
+737 SGFFTGLMAGLQ
-749 PLTSAFSTAFAP
+749 PITQAFNAVFAP
-761 LAPLFDSIGN
+761 LAPIFDSIGN
-771 AVGGVWEW
+771 AISGVWEW
-779 FTKLFEP
+779 FTKLLEP
-786 IQFSNEALASCTS
+786 IQFSSEALASCTS
-799 AGETFGKVVGNALSA
+799 AGETFGKVVGGAISA
-814 LTPIIEG
+814 LTLPIQSVAKG
-821 IARGIG
+821 LG
-827 WVLEKLGAIPDAT
+827 WILEKLGAIPDAA
-840 KAAQQAAESMHKDPV
+840 KAAQQVAQQMTPEAVNNLADRVNAFSGDVQAVAKESKKAEEK
-855 VWEWDPQQKK
+855 
-865 MVKKGWN
+865 
-872 WSPKD
+872 
-877 DQQKKTNQKQQQA
+877 KKT
-890 IDQQKKQESLINSL
+890 DEQKKQDNLINSL

-1010 GDVYNLSFDFSGQK
+1010 GDVYNLNFDFSGQK
-1024 LDEESIIRRVREELA
+1024 LDEETIIRRVREELA

-1045 DRRKRSQLIDHV
+1045 DRRKRSQLTDHV

>member
-86 QRSAEQVAALNQQRV
+86 QRSAEQVAALNQQRA

-277 KADLLAFASMA
+277 KADLLSFASMA

-383 MVRELSIATVQSD
+383 MVRELSIATVQSKNFMQGLD
-396 KFLGALDEIGV
+396 ALGLS
-407 NAERVQKSMS
+407 AEKVQKSMS

-429 ASKKLAPDKQ
+429 ASKKLAPDQQ

-510 GETLREPLMDI
+510 GESLREPLMDI

-583 LAGSGGVTP
+583 LAGEGGIARLTGGVMRLGGAFQWLAGSPMQALLSAGRMVFGP
-592 LIGSLGKLSS
+592 LI
-602 TLRGL
+602 TLLAGISAPVWGL
-607 IPSLSGVGRSIKDWP
+607 I
-622 ALFRS
+622 ALF
-627 AASGITQFS
+627 
-636 KQAIGGLNTALMAL
+636 
-650 SRGAVAAGQG
+650 
-660 LFTLFTRPMTAIT
+660 
-673 WLGNGLRTLATSGF
+673 
-687 GALLNVGR
+687 
-695 TVMMALGGGLSLLL
+695 
-709 SPIGIL
+709 
-715 VIALSAAA
+715 AAA
-723 IAVIKF
+723 AVAVIKF
-729 WEPIKAFF
+729 WEPIQAFF
-737 TGFYTGLMSGLQ
+737 TGFFNGIMTGLQ
-749 PLTSAFSTAFAP
+749 PVFDAFNAVFAP
-761 LAPLFDSIGN
+761 LAPIFDAIGS
-771 AVGGVWEW
+771 AISGVWDW
-779 FTKLFEP
+779 FTKLLEP
-786 IQFSNEALASCTS
+786 IKFSSDALETCTTV
-799 AGETFGKVVGNALSA
+799 GETFGRVLGTAISGLLWPLQKLM
-814 LTPIIEG
+814 EG
-821 IARGIG
+821 VG
-827 WVLEKLGAIPDAT
+827 WVLEKLDLIPAGLDAANA
-840 KAAQQAAESMHKDPV
+840 KAESLKKDPV

-865 MVKKGWN
+865 MVKKDWH
-872 WSPKD
+872 WSPDKP
-877 DQQKKTNQKQQQA
+877 NQPKPPKPPITPKPVGIPDLMGA
-890 IDQQKKQESLINSL
+890 PNLT
-904 KGPAN
+904 
-909 IVPKMSS
+909 PKMSK
-916 SLDKIATNT
+916 SLDKIADNT
-925 TEKKDGPGEIV
+925 GKMAAKDGPGEIV

-1010 GDVYNLSFDFSGQK
+1010 GDVYNLNFDFSGQK
-1024 LDEESIIRRVREELA
+1024 LDEETIIRRVREELA

-1045 DRRKRSQLIDHV
+1045 DRRKRSQLTDHV

>member
-67 LAQAKEQAR
+67 LAQAKELAR

-86 QRSAEQVAALNQQRV
+86 QRSAEQVAALNQQRA

-128 IAISSASRATEQI
+128 IAIRSASRATEQI

-277 KADLLAFASMA
+277 KADLLSFASMA

-407 NAERVQKSMS
+407 NAEKVQKSMS

-502 AVNAFSSA
+502 AVNALSSA

-561 GLMLSIG
+561 GLMLTIG

-660 LFTLFTRPMTAIT
+660 LFTLITRPMTAIT

-786 IQFSNEALASCTS
+786 IQFSSEALASCTS

-990 VPVSASP
+990 VPVSVSP
-997 SAASVAAL
+997 SASSVAAL

-1010 GDVYNLSFDFSGQK
+1010 GDVYNLNFDFSGQK
-1024 LDEESIIRRVREELA
+1024 LDEETIIRRVREELA

-1045 DRRKRSQLIDHV
+1045 DRRKRSQLTDHV

>member
-86 QRSAEQVAALNQQRV
+86 QRSAEQVAALNQQRA

-232 EEMQRAIMDASEKL
+232 EEMQRAIMDASEEL

-407 NAERVQKSMS
+407 NAEKVQKSMS

-583 LAGSGGVTP
+583 LAGEGGIARLTGGVMRLGGAFQWLAGSPMQALLSAGRMVFGP
-592 LIGSLGKLSS
+592 LI
-602 TLRGL
+602 TLLAGISAPVWGL
-607 IPSLSGVGRSIKDWP
+607 I
-622 ALFRS
+622 ALF
-627 AASGITQFS
+627 
-636 KQAIGGLNTALMAL
+636 
-650 SRGAVAAGQG
+650 
-660 LFTLFTRPMTAIT
+660 
-673 WLGNGLRTLATSGF
+673 
-687 GALLNVGR
+687 
-695 TVMMALGGGLSLLL
+695 
-709 SPIGIL
+709 
-715 VIALSAAA
+715 AAA
-723 IAVIKF
+723 AVAVIKF
-729 WEPIKAFF
+729 WEPIQAFF
-737 TGFYTGLMSGLQ
+737 TGFFNGIMTGLQ
-749 PLTSAFSTAFAP
+749 PVFDAFNAVFAP
-761 LAPLFDSIGN
+761 LAPIFDAIGS
-771 AVGGVWEW
+771 AISGVWDW
-779 FTKLFEP
+779 FTKLLEP
-786 IQFSNEALASCTS
+786 IKFSSDALETCTTV
-799 AGETFGKVVGNALSA
+799 GETFGRVLGTAISGLLWPLQKLM
-814 LTPIIEG
+814 EG
-821 IARGIG
+821 VG
-827 WVLEKLGAIPDAT
+827 WVLEKLDLIPAGLDAANA
-840 KAAQQAAESMHKDPV
+840 KAESLKKDPV

-865 MVKKGWN
+865 MVKKDWH
-872 WSPKD
+872 WSPDKP
-877 DQQKKTNQKQQQA
+877 NQPKPPKPPITPKPVGIPDLMGA
-890 IDQQKKQESLINSL
+890 PNLT
-904 KGPAN
+904 
-909 IVPKMSS
+909 PKMSK
-916 SLDKIATNT
+916 SLDKIADNT
-925 TEKKDGPGEIV
+925 GKMAAKDGPGEIV

-1010 GDVYNLSFDFSGQK
+1010 GDVYNLNFDFSGQK
-1024 LDEESIIRRVREELA
+1024 LDEETIIRRVREELA

-1045 DRRKRSQLIDHV
+1045 DRRKRSQLTDHV

>member
-86 QRSAEQVAALNQQRV
+86 QRSAEQVAALNQQRA

-141 NQRTAQ
+141 NQRTTQ

-267 ANSDDPWEKQ
+267 ANSDDPWQKQ

-407 NAERVQKSMS
+407 NAEKVQKSMS

-583 LAGSGGVTP
+583 LAGEGGIARLTGGVMRLGGAFQWLAGSPMQSLLSVGRMVFGP
-592 LIGSLGKLSS
+592 LI
-602 TLRGL
+602 TLLAGISAPVWGL
-607 IPSLSGVGRSIKDWP
+607 I
-622 ALFRS
+622 ALF
-627 AASGITQFS
+627 A
-636 KQAIGGLNTALMAL
+636 
-650 SRGAVAAGQG
+650 AVA
-660 LFTLFTRPMTAIT
+660 
-673 WLGNGLRTLATSGF
+673 
-687 GALLNVGR
+687 V
-695 TVMMALGGGLSLLL
+695 
-709 SPIGIL
+709 
-715 VIALSAAA
+715 
-723 IAVIKF
+723 AVIKF
-729 WEPIKAFF
+729 WQPIKAFF
-737 TGFYTGLMSGLQ
+737 SGFFTGLMAGLQ
-749 PLTSAFSTAFAP
+749 PITQAFNAVFAP
-761 LAPLFDSIGN
+761 LAPIFDSIGN
-771 AVGGVWEW
+771 AISGVWEW
-779 FTKLFEP
+779 FTKLLEP
-786 IQFSNEALASCTS
+786 IQFSSEALASCTS
-799 AGETFGKVVGNALSA
+799 AGETFGKVVGAAISA
-814 LTPIIEG
+814 LTLPIQG
-821 IARGIG
+821 VAKGLG
-827 WVLEKLGAIPDAT
+827 WILEKLGAIPDAA
-840 KAAQQAAESMHKDPV
+840 KAAQQVAQQMTPEAVNNLADRFTTFAGDVQAITKESKKAEEK
-855 VWEWDPQQKK
+855 
-865 MVKKGWN
+865 
-872 WSPKD
+872 
-877 DQQKKTNQKQQQA
+877 KKT
-890 IDQQKKQESLINSL
+890 DEQKKQDNLINSL

-909 IVPKMSS
+909 IVPKMSN

-925 TEKKDGPGEIV
+925 TEKKEGPGEIV

-1010 GDVYNLSFDFSGQK
+1010 GDVYNLNFDFSGQK
-1024 LDEESIIRRVREELA
+1024 LDEETIIRRVREELA

-1045 DRRKRSQLIDHV
+1045 DRRKRSQLTDHV

>member
-86 QRSAEQVAALNQQRV
+86 QRSAEQVAALNQQRA

-407 NAERVQKSMS
+407 NAEKVQKSMS

-424 ISVLE
+424 ISVLG

-583 LAGSGGVTP
+583 LAGEGGIARLTGGVMRLGGAFQWLAGSPMQALLSAGRMVFGP
-592 LIGSLGKLSS
+592 LI
-602 TLRGL
+602 TLLAGISAPVWGL
-607 IPSLSGVGRSIKDWP
+607 I
-622 ALFRS
+622 ALF
-627 AASGITQFS
+627 
-636 KQAIGGLNTALMAL
+636 
-650 SRGAVAAGQG
+650 
-660 LFTLFTRPMTAIT
+660 
-673 WLGNGLRTLATSGF
+673 
-687 GALLNVGR
+687 
-695 TVMMALGGGLSLLL
+695 
-709 SPIGIL
+709 
-715 VIALSAAA
+715 AAA
-723 IAVIKF
+723 AVAVIKF
-729 WEPIKAFF
+729 WEPIQAFF
-737 TGFYTGLMSGLQ
+737 TGFFNGIMTGLQ
-749 PLTSAFSTAFAP
+749 PVFDAFNAVFAP
-761 LAPLFDSIGN
+761 LAPIFDAIGS
-771 AVGGVWEW
+771 AISGVWDW
-779 FTKLFEP
+779 FTKLLEP
-786 IQFSNEALASCTS
+786 IKFSSDALETCTTV
-799 AGETFGKVVGNALSA
+799 GETFGRVLGTAISGLLWPLQKLM
-814 LTPIIEG
+814 EG
-821 IARGIG
+821 VG
-827 WVLEKLGAIPDAT
+827 WVLEKLDLIPAGLDAANA
-840 KAAQQAAESMHKDPV
+840 KAESLKKDPV

-865 MVKKGWN
+865 MVKKDWH
-872 WSPKD
+872 WSPDKP
-877 DQQKKTNQKQQQA
+877 NQPKPPKPPITPKPVGIPDLMGA
-890 IDQQKKQESLINSL
+890 PNLT
-904 KGPAN
+904 
-909 IVPKMSS
+909 PKMSK
-916 SLDKIATNT
+916 SLDKIADNT
-925 TEKKDGPGEIV
+925 GKMAAKDGPGEIV

-1010 GDVYNLSFDFSGQK
+1010 GDVYNLNFDFSGQK
-1024 LDEESIIRRVREELA
+1024 LDEETIIRRVREELA

-1045 DRRKRSQLIDHV
+1045 DRRKRSQLTDHV

>member
-86 QRSAEQVAALNQQRV
+86 QRSAEQVAALNQQRA

-128 IAISSASRATEQI
+128 IAISSASLATEQI

-267 ANSDDPWEKQ
+267 ANSDDPWKKQ

-369 LGSPAEVAASATNA
+369 LGTPAEVAASATNA
-383 MVRELSIATVQSD
+383 MVRELSIATVQGKNFMQGLD
-396 KFLGALDEIGV
+396 ALGLS
-407 NAERVQKSMS
+407 AEKVQKSMS

-429 ASKKLAPDKQ
+429 ASKKLAPDQQ

-510 GETLREPLMDI
+510 GETLRDPLMDI

-583 LAGSGGVTP
+583 LAGEGGIARLTGGVMRLGGAFQWLAGSPMQALLSAGRMVFGP
-592 LIGSLGKLSS
+592 LI
-602 TLRGL
+602 TLLAGISAPVWGL
-607 IPSLSGVGRSIKDWP
+607 I
-622 ALFRS
+622 ALF
-627 AASGITQFS
+627 
-636 KQAIGGLNTALMAL
+636 
-650 SRGAVAAGQG
+650 
-660 LFTLFTRPMTAIT
+660 
-673 WLGNGLRTLATSGF
+673 
-687 GALLNVGR
+687 
-695 TVMMALGGGLSLLL
+695 
-709 SPIGIL
+709 
-715 VIALSAAA
+715 AAA
-723 IAVIKF
+723 AVAVIKF
-729 WEPIKAFF
+729 WQPIKAFF
-737 TGFYTGLMSGLQ
+737 SGFFTGLMAGLQ
-749 PLTSAFSTAFAP
+749 PITQAFNAVFAP
-761 LAPLFDSIGN
+761 LAPIFDSIGN
-771 AVGGVWEW
+771 AISGVWEW
-779 FTKLFEP
+779 FTKLLEP
-786 IQFSNEALASCTS
+786 IQFSSEALASCTS
-799 AGETFGKVVGNALSA
+799 VGETFGKMVGGAISA
-814 LTPIIEG
+814 LTLPIQAVAKG
-821 IARGIG
+821 LG
-827 WVLEKLGAIPDAT
+827 WILEKLGAIPDAA
-840 KAAQQAAESMHKDPV
+840 KAAQQVAQQMTPEAVNNLADRVNAFSGDVQAVAKESKKAEEK
-855 VWEWDPQQKK
+855 
-865 MVKKGWN
+865 
-872 WSPKD
+872 
-877 DQQKKTNQKQQQA
+877 KKT
-890 IDQQKKQESLINSL
+890 DEQKKQDNLINSL

-909 IVPKMSS
+909 IVPKMNS
-916 SLDKIATNT
+916 SLDKIATHT

-956 AQRQLPSLTDWVTQ
+956 TQRQLPSLTDWVTQ
-970 QAGSLIASVTPW
+970 QAGSLISSVTPW

-990 VPVSASP
+990 EPVSASP

-1010 GDVYNLSFDFSGQK
+1010 GDVYNLNFDFSGQK
-1024 LDEESIIRRVREELA
+1024 LDEETIIRRVREELA

-1045 DRRKRSQLIDHV
+1045 DRRKRSQLTDHV

>member
-86 QRSAEQVAALNQQRV
+86 QRSAEQVAALNQQRA

-173 ETGEKMMSGGM
+173 ETGEKMTSGGM

-267 ANSDDPWEKQ
+267 ANSDDPWQKQ
-277 KADLLAFASMA
+277 KADLLSFASMA

-369 LGSPAEVAASATNA
+369 LGTPAEVAASATNA
-383 MVRELSIATVQSD
+383 MVRELSIATVQGKNFMQGLD
-396 KFLGALDEIGV
+396 ALGLS
-407 NAERVQKSMS
+407 AEKVQKSMS

-429 ASKKLAPDKQ
+429 ASKKLAPDQQ

-510 GETLREPLMDI
+510 GETLRDPLMDI

-554 ALLVVVG
+554 ALLVVMG

-568 AVLGPMALVRLSFTT
+568 AVLGPMALVRLSFTSLAGEGGIARLT
-583 LAGSGGVTP
+583 GGVMRLGGAFQWLAGSPMQALLSAGRMVFGP
-592 LIGSLGKLSS
+592 LI
-602 TLRGL
+602 TLLAGISAPVWGL
-607 IPSLSGVGRSIKDWP
+607 I
-622 ALFRS
+622 ALF
-627 AASGITQFS
+627 A
-636 KQAIGGLNTALMAL
+636 
-650 SRGAVAAGQG
+650 AVA
-660 LFTLFTRPMTAIT
+660 
-673 WLGNGLRTLATSGF
+673 
-687 GALLNVGR
+687 V
-695 TVMMALGGGLSLLL
+695 
-709 SPIGIL
+709 
-715 VIALSAAA
+715 
-723 IAVIKF
+723 AVIKF
-729 WEPIKAFF
+729 WQPIKAFF
-737 TGFYTGLMSGLQ
+737 SGFFTGLMAGLQ
-749 PLTSAFSTAFAP
+749 PITQSFNAVFAP
-761 LAPLFDSIGN
+761 LAPIFNSIGN
-771 AVGGVWEW
+771 AISGVWEW
-779 FTKLFEP
+779 FTKLLEP
-786 IQFSNEALASCTS
+786 IQFSSEALASCTS
-799 AGETFGKVVGNALSA
+799 AGETFGKVVGAAISA
-814 LTPIIEG
+814 LTLPIQAVAKG
-821 IARGIG
+821 LG
-827 WVLEKLGAIPDAT
+827 WILEKLGAIPDAA
-840 KAAQQAAESMHKDPV
+840 KAAQQVAQQMTPEAVNNLADRVNAFSGDVQAVAKESKKAEEK
-855 VWEWDPQQKK
+855 
-865 MVKKGWN
+865 
-872 WSPKD
+872 
-877 DQQKKTNQKQQQA
+877 KKT
-890 IDQQKKQESLINSL
+890 DEQKKQDNLINSL

-909 IVPKMSS
+909 IVPKMSN

-990 VPVSASP
+990 MPVSASP

-1010 GDVYNLSFDFSGQK
+1010 GDVYNLNFDFSGQN
-1024 LDEESIIRRVREELA
+1024 LDEETIIRRVREELA

-1045 DRRKRSQLIDHV
+1045 DRRKRSQLTDHV

>member
-53 FDRLTAANKKTTEQ
+53 FDRLTAANRKTTEQ

-86 QRSAEQVAALNQQRV
+86 QRSAEQVAALNQQRA

-267 ANSDDPWEKQ
+267 ANSDDPWQKQ

-369 LGSPAEVAASATNA
+369 LGTPAEVAASATNA
-383 MVRELSIATVQSD
+383 MVRELSIATVQGKNFMQGLD
-396 KFLGALDEIGV
+396 ALGL
-407 NAERVQKSMS
+407 NAEKVQKSMS

-429 ASKKLAPDKQ
+429 ASKKLAPDQQ

-583 LAGSGGVTP
+583 LAGEGGIARLTGGVMRLGGAFQWLAGSPMQSLLSAGRMVFGP
-592 LIGSLGKLSS
+592 LI
-602 TLRGL
+602 TLLAGISAPVWGL
-607 IPSLSGVGRSIKDWP
+607 I
-622 ALFRS
+622 ALF
-627 AASGITQFS
+627 A
-636 KQAIGGLNTALMAL
+636 
-650 SRGAVAAGQG
+650 AVA
-660 LFTLFTRPMTAIT
+660 
-673 WLGNGLRTLATSGF
+673 
-687 GALLNVGR
+687 V
-695 TVMMALGGGLSLLL
+695 
-709 SPIGIL
+709 
-715 VIALSAAA
+715 
-723 IAVIKF
+723 AVIKF
-729 WEPIKAFF
+729 WQPIKAFF
-737 TGFYTGLMSGLQ
+737 SGFFTGLMAGLQ
-749 PLTSAFSTAFAP
+749 PITQAFNAVFAP
-761 LAPLFDSIGN
+761 LAPIFDSIGN
-771 AVGGVWEW
+771 AISRVWEW
-779 FTKLFEP
+779 FTKLLEP
-786 IQFSNEALASCTS
+786 IQFSSEALASCTS
-799 AGETFGKVVGNALSA
+799 AGETFGKVVGAAISA
-814 LTPIIEG
+814 LTLPIQG
-821 IARGIG
+821 VAKGLG
-827 WVLEKLGAIPDAT
+827 WILEKLGAIPDAA
-840 KAAQQAAESMHKDPV
+840 KAAQQVAQQMTPEAVNNLADRFTTFAGDVQAITKESKKAEEK
-855 VWEWDPQQKK
+855 
-865 MVKKGWN
+865 
-872 WSPKD
+872 
-877 DQQKKTNQKQQQA
+877 KKT
-890 IDQQKKQESLINSL
+890 DEQKKQDNLINSL

-909 IVPKMSS
+909 IVPKMSN

-1010 GDVYNLSFDFSGQK
+1010 GDVYNLNFDFSGQK
-1024 LDEESIIRRVREELA
+1024 LDEETIIRRVREELA